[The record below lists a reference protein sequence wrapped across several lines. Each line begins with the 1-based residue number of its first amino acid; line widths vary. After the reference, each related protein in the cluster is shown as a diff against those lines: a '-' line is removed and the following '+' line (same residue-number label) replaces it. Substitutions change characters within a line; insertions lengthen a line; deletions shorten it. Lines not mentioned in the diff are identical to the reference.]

1 MSFFIFLFKS
11 NKFEVAGKERLKA
24 IKVKFTFWYLKKW
37 VKNIFV
43 AGGGVPN
50 ILHQVSVP
58 VITNDLCQDMFK
70 KSGHRKIIRF
80 ANRLIRPPPPHFIL
94 SILDSQRYHWN
105 FYLISSPCFSILQ
118 LIIEF
123 FNKWLAYF
131 SPATWRKLLALKNVN
146 IKKYYIFH
154 IIEYK
159 KILKVSL

>member
-1 MSFFIFLFKS
+1 MTMFFSTTPFSLTNVLCYVQRVQTLKYISCLFLFFLFKS

-37 VKNIFV
+37 VKYIFV

-80 ANRLIRPPPPHFIL
+80 ANRLIHFIH
-94 SILDSQRYHWN
+94 SILDSRRYHWN

-118 LIIEF
+118 LIIF
-123 FNKWLAYF
+123 IWNF
-131 SPATWRKLLALKNVN
+131 
-146 IKKYYIFH
+146 
-154 IIEYK
+154 
-159 KILKVSL
+159 